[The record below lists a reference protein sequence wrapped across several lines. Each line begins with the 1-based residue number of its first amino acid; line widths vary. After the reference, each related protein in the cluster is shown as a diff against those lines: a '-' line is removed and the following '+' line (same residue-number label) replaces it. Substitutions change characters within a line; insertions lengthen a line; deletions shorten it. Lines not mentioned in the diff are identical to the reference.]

1 MNYIQIKDVYVH
13 SIMYLLGFDELQANL
28 LFDSYYHN
36 NDLNELKQIIS
47 MKEME
52 LTNDE

>member
-1 MNYIQIKDVYVH
+1 MNYIQIKDV
-13 SIMYLLGFDELQANL
+13 
-28 LFDSYYHN
+28 YHN